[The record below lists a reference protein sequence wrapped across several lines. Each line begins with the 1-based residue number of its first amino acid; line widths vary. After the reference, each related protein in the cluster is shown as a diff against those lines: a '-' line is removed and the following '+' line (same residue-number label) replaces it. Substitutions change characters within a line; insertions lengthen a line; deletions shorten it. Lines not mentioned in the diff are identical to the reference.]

1 MSVQS
6 FLISKGFKLNQ
17 YEDLFLWEYCFPA
30 SDDPSF
36 INVYQCDDELSNC
49 KLYIDGWVE
58 NVSLEE
64 FLAQVE
70 NLKDIEIKA

>member
-17 YEDLFLWEYCFPA
+17 YENLFLWEYCFPA
-30 SDDPSF
+30 NDDHSF
-36 INVYQCDDELSNC
+36 INVYECDDELSNC

-64 FLAQVE
+64 FLAHVE